1 MPTMISGLA
10 WPARNFRG
18 CWGRVGFGLGWVE
31 MGNPEGAGGEVV
43 PHAVT
48 GVTCVF
54 NNLGPSADDSL
65 DGVVERM
72 ELCGVEWEERLV
84 M

>member
-1 MPTMISGLA
+1 
-10 WPARNFRG
+10 
-18 CWGRVGFGLGWVE
+18 
-31 MGNPEGAGGEVV
+31 MGNPEGAGGGVV